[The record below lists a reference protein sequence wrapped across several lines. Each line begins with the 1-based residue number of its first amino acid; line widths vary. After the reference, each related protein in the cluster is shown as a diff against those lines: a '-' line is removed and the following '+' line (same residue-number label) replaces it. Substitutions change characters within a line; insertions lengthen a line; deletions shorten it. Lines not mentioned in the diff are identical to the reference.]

1 MDRAI
6 YIAMTAAKNNM
17 LAQTARSNNLANA
30 NTTGFRAD
38 FEQARSQGVYY
49 GDGHPTRAYSQS
61 ERPAT
66 DFSSGALKE
75 TGRSLDLSL
84 ESEGFFVVAAPD
96 GTEALTRAGDLHIDA
111 NGVLQTGKG
120 LPILG
125 EGGVIVLPPLESI
138 EIARDGSITVQIQGQ
153 GPEALANIDRL
164 KLVNPNVAE
173 LEKGADGL
181 FRLREDGEFNAD
193 PNVTVISGFLESSNV
208 NVINEFTSI
217 LGLARQYETQ
227 VKLMSTMEQNAD
239 ATVRLLQLS

>member
-6 YIAMTAAKNNM
+6 YIAMTGAKNNM

-30 NTTGFRAD
+30 NTTAFKAD

-49 GDGHPTRAYSQS
+49 GDGHPTRAYSQT

-66 DFSSGALKE
+66 DFNAGSLKE
-75 TGRSLDLSL
+75 TGRNLDVAI
-84 ESEGFFVVAAPD
+84 ESDGFFVVAAPD
-96 GTEALTRAGDLHIDA
+96 GTEALTRAGDLNIDA
-111 NGVLQTGKG
+111 NGVLHTGNG

-125 EGGVIVLPPLESI
+125 EGGVIVLPPLENI
-138 EIARDGSITVQIQGQ
+138 EIARDGSITIQIQGQ

-164 KLVNPNVAE
+164 RLVNPDLQN
-173 LEKGADGL
+173 LEKGSDGL
-181 FRLREDGEFNAD
+181 FRAKGEEAFEVD
-193 PNVTVISGFLESSNV
+193 PNVSVVTGFLETSNV

-217 LGLARQYETQ
+217 LALARQYETQ
-227 VKLMSTMEQNAD
+227 IKMMSTLEQNAD